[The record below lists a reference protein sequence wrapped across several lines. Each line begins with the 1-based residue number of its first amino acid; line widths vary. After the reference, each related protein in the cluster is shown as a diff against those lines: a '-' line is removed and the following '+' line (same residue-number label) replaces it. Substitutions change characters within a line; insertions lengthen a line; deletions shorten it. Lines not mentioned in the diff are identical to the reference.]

1 LLLNSF
7 FSTGAYVH
15 PSPIPQAT
23 LFAFHLPEKDN
34 IVVGIICCFYHMEKE
49 MEFEPKWIAWEI
61 TRRCNLKCVHCR
73 SSSELDIAGHPDFS
87 FDEAKRIIDDIVS
100 YASPVMVLSGGEP
113 LLRADVFDIAKYGG
127 SKGLR
132 MCLATNGTL
141 VTPEICTKIKDADI
155 KMVSLSLDG
164 AKAETHDN
172 FRNQEGAFDGTM
184 NAIKLFNEHG
194 IPFLINSSFTVRNR
208 EEIPDI
214 YRLVKKLGATAW
226 YMFMIVPTG
235 RGEDIMEEL
244 IPEKVYDEI
253 LEWHYETEKNEDEL
267 LMRPTCAPH
276 YYRIVRQKAK
286 EENSSFKRRNL
297 KFSTGGSKGC
307 LAGQLICLIDVDE
320 NILPCSYFPKAA
332 GNLKEQSFKEVWED
346 SSLFHEMR
354 DFKGYKD
361 NCGSCEYVNVCGG
374 CRARAYA
381 MTGDY
386 LAQEPFCS
394 YVPKSIQAKKDK

>member
-1 LLLNSF
+1 M
-7 FSTGAYVH
+7 
-15 PSPIPQAT
+15 
-23 LFAFHLPEKDN
+23 K
-34 IVVGIICCFYHMEKE
+34 
-49 MEFEPKWIAWEI
+49 FEPKWIAWEI

-73 SSSELDIAGHPDFS
+73 SSSQIEVDGHPDFS
-87 FDEAKRIIDDIVS
+87 LEQAKSILDDISS

-113 LLRADVFDIAKYGG
+113 LLRKDVFDIAKYGR
-127 SKGLR
+127 SKDLR

-141 VTPEICTKIKDADI
+141 VTQDICEKIKDADI

-172 FRNQEGAFDGTM
+172 FRNQEGAFNGTM
-184 NAIKLFNEHG
+184 NAIKLFNKNN

-208 EEIPDI
+208 KEIPEI
-214 YRLVKKLGATAW
+214 YKLVKTLGATAW

-244 IPEKVYDEI
+244 IPENIYDEI
-253 LEWHYETEKNEDEL
+253 LEWHYEMEKNEDEL

-286 EENSSFKRRNL
+286 EEGSNFKRRNL

-307 LAGQLICLIDVDE
+307 LAGQLICLIDVDGDV
-320 NILPCSYFPKAA
+320 LPCSYFPKSA
-332 GNLKEQSFKEVWED
+332 GNVLKSPFKTIWEE
-346 SSLFHEMR
+346 SEFLHELR
-354 DFKGYKD
+354 DFKSYKD
-361 NCGSCEYVNVCGG
+361 NCGICEYVNVCGG

-381 MTGDY
+381 MNGDY
-386 LAQEPFCS
+386 MAQEPFCS
-394 YVPKSIQAKKDK
+394 YVPGQIGKTHSK